1 MHWCRYDKAKA
12 YTLESHT
19 EKGIFDVDGEVIP
32 YKPIQVECHYSAG
45 LIIAPPVMKLP
56 AYVAARRNTSESR
69 IAVALVL
76 VSRALAA
83 LATRRF

>member
-1 MHWCRYDKAKA
+1 MLTGACHMHGCRYDKAKA

-19 EKGIFDVDGEVIP
+19 EKGLFDVDGEVIP

-56 AYVAARRNTSESR
+56 AYVGTRRNTSESR
-69 IAVALVL
+69 VALAFVMF
-76 VSRALAA
+76 S
-83 LATRRF
+83 TRGF